1 MKSIQDAGKEILS
14 KHPCKFYVFI
24 GEEYGIKQ
32 RYLDIL
38 STVYARTITYEHVS
52 DIIAMCQTKR
62 IIPLPPT
69 LYVVR
74 YDEEYVKSLN
84 DKSELQMKKLNL
96 PGTLVLIYED
106 KKQSDKLEKYLP
118 SYTTSIDKV
127 DIKFM
132 IKYLRQDYPNL
143 SENVCKYICDICNT
157 YGQANM
163 FAKCLSTLPNSRLS
177 TLSKSNVQSVV
188 GYSAQ
193 STDSLVKAGVAARDV
208 SYLLKIIDIY
218 EGDYNNIFY
227 DILSTMIDLDKLKTN
242 PYYDCEAK
250 PYSKG
255 WSGPDIY
262 NMFVLTYD
270 TLKISR
276 SYGQVDTKEL
286 IISLIS
292 NLAFSPIPSSG
303 RYAS

>member
-1 MKSIQDAGKEILS
+1 MKSIQDTGKEILS
-14 KHPCKFYVFI
+14 KHPCKLYVFT

-38 STVYARTITYEHVS
+38 STVYSRTITYEHVS

-69 LYVVR
+69 LYIVR
-74 YDEEYVKSLN
+74 YDEEYVKALN
-84 DKSELQMKKLNL
+84 DKSEIQIKKLNL

-132 IKYLRQDYPNL
+132 IKYLRQDYPKIP
-143 SENVCKYICDICNT
+143 ENVCHYICDVCDN

-163 FAKCLSTLPNSRLS
+163 FAKSLSTLPDNRLQS
-177 TLSKSNVQSVV
+177 LSKSNVQKLV
-188 GYSAQ
+188 GFSAQ
-193 STDSLVKAGVAARDV
+193 STDSLIKSGVAARDV
-208 SYLLKIIDIY
+208 SYLFKVLDIY

-242 PYYDCEAK
+242 PYFDCEAK
-250 PYSKG
+250 PYSKV

-276 SYGQVDTKEL
+276 SYSLVDVKEL

-292 NLAFSPIPSSG
+292 NLAFKSIPNSW
-303 RYAS
+303 R